1 MARLGGAVSILTGG
15 AATLVLSACATAQM
29 HTDEQL
35 NAVAQQ
41 CGLSL
46 GEVMQDDSEKRLL
59 FLMRPEATAQQR
71 HCTYQWARRNH
82 LRLVV
87 IHLAT
92 ETAN

>member
-1 MARLGGAVSILTGG
+1 MKQAVLLAATALLGG
-15 AATLVLSACATAQM
+15 CATAQM

-59 FLMRPEATAQQR
+59 FVMRPDVSAPQR
-71 HCTYQWARRNH
+71 ACTYQWARRNH
-82 LRLVV
+82 MRLVV
-87 IHLAT
+87 IHLNT
-92 ETAN
+92 EPQK

>member
-1 MARLGGAVSILTGG
+1 MSLRGILMV
-15 AATLVLSACATAQM
+15 AAALTLTACATAQM

-46 GEVMQDDSEKRLL
+46 GEIMQDDSEKRLL
-59 FLMRPEATAQQR
+59 FVMRPDVSAPQR

-92 ETAN
+92 ETQN